1 VQRLRL
7 VEGGL
12 FGLLACATL
21 ASSLLWPAALLASR
35 ILLAL
40 VLLAILGLRRDRSRL
55 RAAVALALVL
65 ALAWPVGLVVHQPG
79 LQWQEIL
86 LLAASPWYLRASLQR
101 GTAVSGIQKRLIFA
115 AILLSFLTG
124 MLLAAGW
131 RDHAAAPWAALLIG
145 GELVCGV
152 LLVQPLAAALAARNE
167 PGVFLLAS
175 GHVMLLCALLLTFVA
190 HARSSYESLLELL
203 AYIATAAGL
212 LWKADNASAGRLH
225 VALVAMLL
233 QLPMA
238 LGLLS
243 LIHNPHGALWAY
255 LLLAGTI
262 PIFLITQTH
271 DALLKQTQRA
281 EQKMSAWMH
290 LLSKLNNHTAESRP
304 SLHAALWEIFQ
315 SLTRLEPE
323 IMGCTLYV
331 ADQNLV
337 FGTETPHMLKLS
349 EGTTRLGCLYCAR
362 PQTLDSIRPIL
373 PLLTMRFSHMMREW
387 RARQEA
393 MTDPL
398 TNLLNRRG
406 WQSESAAAILRA
418 AEHGRP
424 ISVLS
429 LDIDHFKMI
438 NDRFGH
444 EVGDRALQGVASA
457 IRREARQDDVAAR
470 MGGEEFAILCWHTDL
485 AQAQR
490 IAERLRLAIKMQQ
503 IPPIDTPITVSIG
516 LAGGQVPLA
525 EQVLQEWLQQ
535 ADSAMY
541 AAKKAGR
548 DRVVVHGA
556 PEQQQADPTSLPSP
570 VARKT

>member
-1 VQRLRL
+1 MQRLRL

-12 FGLLACATL
+12 FALLACATL

-40 VLLAILGLRRDRSRL
+40 ALLAISGLHRDRVRL
-55 RAAVALALVL
+55 RGALALALVL
-65 ALAWPVGLVVHQPG
+65 VLAWPVGQVVHRPG

-86 LLAASPWYLRASLQR
+86 LLAASPWYLRASLRR
-101 GTAVSGIQKRLIFA
+101 GTAVSGIQKRLILA

-152 LLVQPLAAALAARNE
+152 LLVQPLAAALVARNE

-190 HARSSYESLLELL
+190 HARGLHESLLELL
-203 AYIATAAGL
+203 AYIAMAAGL
-212 LWKADNASAGRLH
+212 LWKADNASADRLH

-243 LIHNPHGALWAY
+243 LVHNPHWALWAY

-262 PIFLITQTH
+262 PVFLITQTH

-290 LLSKLNNHTAESRP
+290 LLSKLNNHAESRP

-315 SLTRLEPE
+315 SLTRLEPG

-331 ADQNLV
+331 ADQSLV
-337 FGTETPHMLKLS
+337 FGKDTPHALKLN
-349 EGTTRLGCLYCAR
+349 EGATRLGCLYCAN

-373 PLLTMRFSHMMREW
+373 PLFTMRISHMMREW

-406 WQSESAAAILRA
+406 WQGEGTAAILRA
-418 AEHGRP
+418 AEQGQP

-429 LDIDHFKMI
+429 LDIDHFKSI

-444 EVGDRALQGVASA
+444 EVGDRALQGVAGA

-490 IAERLRLAIKMQQ
+490 IAERLRLAIKVLQ
-503 IPPIDTPITVSIG
+503 IPPIDTPITASIG

-525 EQVLQEWLQQ
+525 ERVLQEWLQQ

-548 DRVVVHGA
+548 DRVVVYGA
-556 PEQQQADPTSLPSP
+556 PEQQQVGPACLPPAVS
-570 VARKT
+570 RKT

>member
-1 VQRLRL
+1 MQRQRLL
-7 VEGGL
+7 EGGV
-12 FGLLACATL
+12 FGLLAGAVL
-21 ASSLLWPAALLASR
+21 SSYGLWPAGLLPSRIALVVALLAMEW
-35 ILLAL
+35 
-40 VLLAILGLRRDRSRL
+40 RRDHAHL
-55 RAAVALALVL
+55 RAAAALGLVL
-65 ALAWPVGLVVHQPG
+65 VLVWPVGPAVHRPG
-79 LQWQEIL
+79 LQWQEML
-86 LLAASPWYLRASLQR
+86 LLAASPWYLRAALQR

-131 RDHAAAPWAALLIG
+131 RNHTAAPWAALLIG
-145 GELVCGV
+145 GELVCGA
-152 LLVQPLAAALAARNE
+152 LLIQPLAASLATRNE

-190 HARSSYESLLELL
+190 HTQGQHGSLLELL
-203 AYIATAAGL
+203 AYLAMAAGL
-212 LWKADNASAGRLH
+212 VWKADNSPAGRFH
-225 VALVAMLL
+225 VALVAMFL

-243 LIHNPHGALWAY
+243 LVHNPSWALWAY

-262 PIFLITQTH
+262 PVFLVTQTH

-281 EQKMSAWMH
+281 EQQMSAWMH
-290 LLSKLNNHTAESRP
+290 LLSKLNNHAESRT

-323 IMGCTLYV
+323 IMGCALYG
-331 ADQNLV
+331 ADQTFV
-337 FGTETPHMLKLS
+337 FGKETPHALKLS
-349 EGTTRLGCLYCAR
+349 EGAARLGCLYCAK
-362 PQTLDSIRPIL
+362 PQTLDNIRPIL
-373 PLLTMRFSHMMREW
+373 PLLTMRISHMIREW

-406 WQSESAAAILRA
+406 WQGESTAAILKA
-418 AEHGRP
+418 AEQGRP

-429 LDIDHFKMI
+429 LDIDHFKSI

-444 EVGDRALQGVASA
+444 EVGDLALQGVAGA

-485 AQAQR
+485 AQARR
-490 IAERLRLAIKMQQ
+490 IAERLRLAIKALQ
-503 IPPIDTPITVSIG
+503 IPPIDSPITISIG
-516 LAGGQVPLA
+516 LAGGQVPLS
-525 EQVLQEWLQQ
+525 EQMLQEWLQQ

-548 DRVVVHGA
+548 DRTVVYGT
-556 PEQQQADPTSLPSP
+556 PEQQQTRPTSLPSP
-570 VARKT
+570 VAKKT